1 MPFVKG
7 KSKDKEA
14 KEKGKPE
21 VPATFG
27 AAKKNI
33 GKSTGKPALP
43 PWLNKK

>member
-7 KSKDKEA
+7 KIKDKVG